1 MVLPPSFNPGECFV
15 DCSEGTISVRPVAW
29 GSVNKKRAKCRT
41 AGIDV
46 VRVYTAIANTQHL
59 LEPPSKSFYREYDY
73 KENGKWENYKWKVL
87 HLPNL
92 CVLDILHSQLC
103 ICAKIDWE

>member
-1 MVLPPSFNPGECFV
+1 M
-15 DCSEGTISVRPVAW
+15 
-29 GSVNKKRAKCRT
+29 
-41 AGIDV
+41 

-59 LEPPSKSFYREYDY
+59 LEPPNKSFYRVYDY

-87 HLPNL
+87 YLPNL

>member
-1 MVLPPSFNPGECFV
+1 MCECRPS
-15 DCSEGTISVRPVAW
+15 R
-29 GSVNKKRAKCRT
+29 
-41 AGIDV
+41 IDM

-59 LEPPSKSFYREYDY
+59 LEPPNKSFYRVYDY

-87 HLPNL
+87 YLPNL